1 MKKKSRSRTHK
12 PVPKHRKITYRI
24 LFALALTFFIFK
36 AIAGIIEPDDQPV
49 NKLANNT
56 RSESAQ
62 LKAQIALQQME
73 VDALKNKLQRYED
86 LYGPLDEPE
95 AEPTASPEPVDSEDN
110 KGSEEAD
117 SATTEE

>member
-1 MKKKSRSRTHK
+1 
-12 PVPKHRKITYRI
+12 
-24 LFALALTFFIFK
+24 LFALAITAFVFK

-73 VDALKNKLQRYED
+73 IDALKNKIQRYED
-86 LYGPLDEPE
+86 LYGVLEEP
-95 AEPTASPEPVDSEDN
+95 DSETKDDAS
-110 KGSEEAD
+110 KETKDDEVAESTEE
-117 SATTEE
+117 TTEE